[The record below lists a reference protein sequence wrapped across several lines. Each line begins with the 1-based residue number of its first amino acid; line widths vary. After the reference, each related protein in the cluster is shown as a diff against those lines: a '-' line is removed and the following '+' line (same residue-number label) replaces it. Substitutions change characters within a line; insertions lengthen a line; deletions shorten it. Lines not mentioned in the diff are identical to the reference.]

1 MLGMMSLTDHKVF
14 KSIRFEAWVGFGNP
28 HSESRTSA
36 VKNLLSRIREKNK
49 LYFLTPLA
57 YCAFYPALKTIV
69 CKGVYCF
76 ELCADTLLYLISA
89 YL

>member
-36 VKNLLSRIREKNK
+36 VKNLLSSCSEPRYMRGS
-49 LYFLTPLA
+49 LSLSSLVTAPQDG
-57 YCAFYPALKTIV
+57 PTR
-69 CKGVYCF
+69 
-76 ELCADTLLYLISA
+76 S
-89 YL
+89 